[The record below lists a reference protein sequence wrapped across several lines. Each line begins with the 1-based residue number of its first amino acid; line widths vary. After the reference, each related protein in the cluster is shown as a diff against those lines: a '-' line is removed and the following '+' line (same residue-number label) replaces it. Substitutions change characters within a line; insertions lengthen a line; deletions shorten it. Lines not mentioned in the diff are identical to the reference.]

1 MLSMSDKY
9 DSANERT
16 REISESIK
24 LHILWVWQ
32 MPMTFITQLANSVL
46 RYHSR
51 QFCYKRWF
59 YSQFSHHL
67 TDTAFTLANY
77 FRLEQLVT

>member
-32 MPMTFITQLANSVL
+32 MPMTLLGNWLILYYAIIAGSFAIKDGS
-46 RYHSR
+46 
-51 QFCYKRWF
+51 
-59 YSQFSHHL
+59 
-67 TDTAFTLANY
+67 TLS
-77 FRLEQLVT
+77 FHTT